1 MTTPDAGGLAGWR
14 PIWMA
19 THKNGAKDGR
29 WILAAAGDD
38 PENRFIVKWRVY
50 PPGSVVEGG
59 WQIKQLPGRDPIQYL
74 TATHWQPLPDP
85 PTAPA
90 RAGEEGQ

>member
-14 PIWMA
+14 PIDER
-19 THKNGAKDGR
+19 TPRDGR

-38 PENRFIVKWRVY
+38 PENRFIVKWRAY
-50 PPGSVVEGG
+50 PPGSVAEGG

-74 TATHWQPLPDP
+74 NATHWQLLPDP
-85 PTAPA
+85 PTTPV
-90 RAGEEGQ
+90 RAGEE